1 MSLDRTKLLE
11 SHASAG
17 VGVADTTHTTSI
29 RMPGGR
35 MTSRFN
41 RTVLGTVVAMTL
53 AACGGTVAPTGD
65 LASVDQTP
73 PPSFTTSPT
82 PSATLASTAPSA
94 GGIPSPDAS
103 TLARNGVIV
112 YSDTAGD
119 IHSLDPETG
128 KTTLLIGGP
137 TNDFGPGFL
146 PDQTRFQFVR
156 LEGDEDVF
164 YSANAD
170 GSDVQRV
177 GPAKEMANS
186 EYSPQGDRLA
196 SVQEGGSNPTITD
209 VASGSKRVIPLTKPV
224 NIVSWLTDDL
234 LFVADLHDE
243 GSAVEMWTVNA
254 DGTGQEVIPA
264 PGLCCGVSTLRG
276 RGLVAW
282 DSWASGAEG
291 RVHIYDTATGIDRL
305 LASTDVPGAH
315 FLDALW
321 SPDGKWLTARR
332 VMAGVDGVQL
342 VLLASDGSG
351 EAIALGPKLPTNQG
365 EIRSTFSPDGT
376 KLLVTYEDG
385 SAWLFDLPAGTGG
398 KTDWSGV
405 VEATWQGLPPTP

>member
-1 MSLDRTKLLE
+1 MATRSK
-11 SHASAG
+11 
-17 VGVADTTHTTSI
+17 I
-29 RMPGGR
+29 
-35 MTSRFN
+35 F
-41 RTVLGTVVAMTL
+41 VVAL
-53 AACGGTVAPTGD
+53 ALSLAGCAGTAVPSASGPAFGPSEPAPGSSPSSAPAQSAQAPTAA
-65 LASVDQTP
+65 ASSAAGRTP
-73 PPSFTTSPT
+73 EPPSL
-82 PSATLASTAPSA
+82 AT
-94 GGIPSPDAS
+94 
-103 TLARNGVIV
+103 NGVIV
-112 YSDTAGD
+112 YSDPAGD

-128 KTTLLIGGP
+128 KATLLIGGP

-146 PDQTRFQFVR
+146 PDQTRFQFIR
-156 LEGDEDVF
+156 LEGGEDVF

-243 GSAVEMWTVNA
+243 GSTVEMWTVNA

-276 RGLVAW
+276 GGLVAW
-282 DSWASGAEG
+282 DSWTSGAEG
-291 RVHIYDTATGIDRL
+291 RTHIYDTATGIDRL

-321 SPDGKWLTARR
+321 SPDGKWLTARH
-332 VMAGVDGVQL
+332 VSAGVEGAQL

-351 EAIALGPKLPTNQG
+351 VAIPLGPRLPTNQC

-405 VEATWQGLPPTP
+405 VAPTWQALDPTP

>member
-1 MSLDRTKLLE
+1 MPRERGPIHRTRVSQLENSVMDSSRRLRRSESASLVLAMAL
-11 SHASAG
+11 AGCGVSAPS
-17 VGVADTTHTTSI
+17 VARPTS
-29 RMPGGR
+29 
-35 MTSRFN
+35 
-41 RTVLGTVVAMTL
+41 
-53 AACGGTVAPTGD
+53 
-65 LASVDQTP
+65 
-73 PPSFTTSPT
+73 TSPQFTATPAVTT
-82 PSATLASTAPSA
+82 PSSPAAAPSA
-94 GGIPSPDAS
+94 SLGGTPGGSLAPPSG
-103 TLARNGVIV
+103 LARNGVIV
-112 YSDTAGD
+112 YSDPAGD

-137 TNDFGPGFL
+137 TKDFGPGFL
-146 PDQTRFQFVR
+146 PDQTRFQFIRV
-156 LEGDEDVF
+156 EGDEDVF
-164 YSANAD
+164 YSANVD

-196 SVQEGGSNPTITD
+196 SVQEGGSDPTITD
-209 VASGSKRVIPLTKPV
+209 VASGSSRVIPLTKPV

-264 PGLCCGVSTLRG
+264 SGLCCGVSTLRG
-276 RGLVAW
+276 GGLVAW

-291 RVHIYDTATGIDRL
+291 RVHIYNTATGIDRL

-321 SPDGKWLTARR
+321 SPDGKWLTAKRF
-332 VMAGVDGVQL
+332 MAGVDGVQL
-342 VLLASDGSG
+342 ALLAADGSG

-365 EIRSTFSPDGT
+365 QIRSTFSPDGT

-398 KTDWSGV
+398 KADWTGL
-405 VEATWQGLPPTP
+405 VEATWQALDPMP